1 MPDPRN
7 VFADIPTT
15 LPDELIEIL
24 AANGTA
30 RIERIVSL
38 GHTSPQGFWYDQ
50 ETDEWVLL
58 LQGAARLLFEGDD
71 RSIAMKAGDYLKIAA
86 HRRHRVEWTD
96 PLQPT
101 IWLAVHWSLQ

>member
-7 VFADIPTT
+7 VFADIPPT
-15 LPDELIEIL
+15 LPDELIDVL
-24 AANGTA
+24 ADTGTM
-30 RIERIVSL
+30 RVERIVSM

-58 LQGAARLLFEGDD
+58 LRVAARLQFEGDD
-71 RSIAMKAGDYLKIAA
+71 RLVDMKVGDYLNIPA

-96 PLQPT
+96 PIQPT